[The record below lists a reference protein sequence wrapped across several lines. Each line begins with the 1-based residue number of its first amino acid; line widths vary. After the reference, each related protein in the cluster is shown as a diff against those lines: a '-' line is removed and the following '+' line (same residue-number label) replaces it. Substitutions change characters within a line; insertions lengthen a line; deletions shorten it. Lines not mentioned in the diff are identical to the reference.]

1 MRNDTPNIIASAA
14 ITLPLATLA
23 LIARLIARRI
33 TKAGYGIDDALS
45 VVGWVCLILEHPCAM
60 TGSNVDSSWV
70 RWRC

>member
-1 MRNDTPNIIASAA
+1 MRDDTPNIIASAA

-45 VVGWVCLILEHPCAM
+45 VIGWVCLM
-60 TGSNVDSSWV
+60 FQY
-70 RWRC
+70 